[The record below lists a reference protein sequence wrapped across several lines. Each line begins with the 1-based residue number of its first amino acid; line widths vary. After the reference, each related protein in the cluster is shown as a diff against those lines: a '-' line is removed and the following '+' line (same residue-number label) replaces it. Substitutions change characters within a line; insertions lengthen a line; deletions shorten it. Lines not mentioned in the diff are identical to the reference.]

1 MRKFENWGEVLTFAT
16 SYDGVA
22 FEKMEGSYGM
32 IFGVMEEDIVIENTL
47 TKIITETMTNIFG
60 SDGDGDYEPQMSLD
74 ELMNFNG
81 RAVSKDSSYKTWAE
95 WAKDEGDGVR
105 RDFVKIKGAKNIKSK
120 VLKISALAK
129 AYLDPKVF
137 DYKSDNTYLY
147 WN

>member
-32 IFGVMEEDIVIENTL
+32 IFGVMEEDIAIENTL
-47 TKIITETMTNIFG
+47 TKIITETMSNIFD
-60 SDGDGDYEPQMSLD
+60 SDGDGDYESQMSLD

-81 RAVSKDSSYKTWAE
+81 RAVSKDSSYKNWTE
-95 WAKDEGDGVR
+95 WAKDDGYGIR
-105 RDFVKIKGAKNIKSK
+105 RDFVKINGTKNIKSK

-129 AYLDPKVF
+129 TYLDPKVF